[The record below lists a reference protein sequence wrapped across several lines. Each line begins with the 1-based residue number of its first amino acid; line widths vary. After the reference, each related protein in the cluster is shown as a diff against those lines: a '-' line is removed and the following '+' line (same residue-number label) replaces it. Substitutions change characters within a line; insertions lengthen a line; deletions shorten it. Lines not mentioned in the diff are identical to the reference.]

1 MPLSKERT
9 VIYLTKSEKAVMR
22 KRADQVGRS
31 MSDYIAELVMWDNRL
46 QLIEHAREDRLEA
59 KELVSLSSE
68 K

>member
-9 VIYLTKSEKAVMR
+9 VIYLTKSEKAIMR
-22 KRADQVGRS
+22 KRADEIGRS

-46 QLIEHAREDRLEA
+46 QLIEHAREDCLDT
-59 KELVSLSSE
+59 KELVNLSLE